1 MFFDTGLNS
10 APTMLNNIHR
20 AFMET
25 ATKMW
30 AYARCL
36 PAPKQPPPKIIISTP
51 TASSIPRPKTPQVRF
66 LTSCVETIGKLTDTA
81 YLLLVSRTRKLRYP
95 GYVCDVKKCEVS
107 WLAYGAFHQVL
118 GRKQSKYGEVL
129 AWLKAESVKLSLLKD
144 IRHGRVQ
151 TIV

>member
-10 APTMLNNIHR
+10 SSTMLNNIHR
-20 AFMET
+20 AFVET

-36 PAPKQPPPKIIISTP
+36 PAPKRPPPGMII
-51 TASSIPRPKTPQVRF
+51 K
-66 LTSCVETIGKLTDTA
+66 TIGKLVDIA
-81 YLLLVSRTRKLRYP
+81 YLLLVSRTRQLRYP

-107 WLAYGAFHQVL
+107 WLAYNAFHVVL

-129 AWLKAESVKLSLLKD
+129 TWLSAESVKLSLLKD